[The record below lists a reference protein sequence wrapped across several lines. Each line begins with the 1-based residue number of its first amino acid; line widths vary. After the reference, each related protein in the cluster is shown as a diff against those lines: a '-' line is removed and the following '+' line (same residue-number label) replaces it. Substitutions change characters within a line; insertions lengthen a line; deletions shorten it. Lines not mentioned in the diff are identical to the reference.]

1 MAKDEITISGNER
14 FGAGAK
20 ETDMK
25 QSELRHSLKVI
36 SILLLSVFLMSGCGS
51 SISKEAESIQFKEK
65 QVVAYGKDVTDQFSD
80 GELADMIFE
89 AIDDENFSN
98 GAIDLGYTAENLKD
112 RINAMKNEGVYV
124 KVAFDS
130 QYTHGDYTF
139 QSITVLGNPK
149 LLGVEF
155 QLDSQSYGYASDIA
169 KKIAK
174 KVQ

>member
-1 MAKDEITISGNER
+1 MCKVDNRNRS
-14 FGAGAK
+14 
-20 ETDMK
+20 
-25 QSELRHSLKVI
+25 RHCLTLI
-36 SILLLSVFLMSGCGS
+36 SILLLSVFLTSGCGS
-51 SISKEAESIQFKEK
+51 SVSKEAESVQFKEK
-65 QVVAYGKDVTDQFSD
+65 QVVAYGKDVTDQFTD

-89 AIDDENFSN
+89 ALDDENFSN
-98 GAIDLGYTAENLKD
+98 GAIDLAYTEENLND

-124 KVAFDS
+124 KVVFDS
-130 QYTHGDYTF
+130 QYTHGNYTF

-169 KKIAK
+169 KKISK